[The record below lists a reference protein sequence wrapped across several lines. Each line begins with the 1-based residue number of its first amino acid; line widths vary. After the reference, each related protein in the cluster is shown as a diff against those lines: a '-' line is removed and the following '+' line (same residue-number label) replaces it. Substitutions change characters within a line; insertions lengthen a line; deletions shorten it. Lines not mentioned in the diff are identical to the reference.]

1 MSMKLMQRNNL
12 ANAFLLVND
21 ENTDR
26 ALQKAKEEV
35 GDAAWK
41 QGHSKETEKVVREAL
56 KQEGVRYETEIT
68 GKLAGVELATTEANG
83 AEFQKLRVKLDNGKD
98 RAVLTADLSSEFAQ
112 RLITKLEA
120 AQPGQTVT
128 IGGFAEAVER
138 DGKSFVNHVA
148 TLKDEHKQ
156 EIKAVPGHFEKSREA
171 IDKAQA
177 GLRAAGLDKDK
188 ATMSKVAKSAR
199 EQYFAEVVQGIAD
212 RFPKREV
219 SQAQPGDPDSYTVQQ
234 EKVIGNR
241 DQEGVDHGSW
251 TGRVLHVDRERQT
264 IDMESLI
271 GGTQG
276 VTRIHLQGPVPEG
289 VEVGQRQKVA
299 FDKEIQGYT
308 VASPVHSVQRSSQD
322 KGIGA

>member
-21 ENTDR
+21 EATDR
-26 ALQKAKEEV
+26 ALQKARDEV

-41 QGHSKETEKVVREAL
+41 QGHSKETEKVVREEL
-56 KQEGVRYETEIT
+56 KREGVRYETEIT

-83 AEFQKLRVKLDNGKD
+83 AEFQKLRVKLDNGQD
-98 RAVLTADLSSEFAQ
+98 RVVLTADLSSEFAQ
-112 RLITKLEA
+112 RLIAKLEA
-120 AQPGQTVT
+120 AEPGQTVT
-128 IGGFAEAVER
+128 IGGFAESVER

-148 TLKDEHKQ
+148 TLKDEQKQ

-219 SQAQPGDPDSYTVQQ
+219 SQVQPGNPDSYTVQQ
-234 EKVIGNR
+234 ERTIGDRDAGADHAMWSGKVVG
-241 DQEGVDHGSW
+241 
-251 TGRVLHVDRERQT
+251 VDRERQI

-271 GGTQG
+271 GGAPG
-276 VTRIHLQGPVPEG
+276 VTRIHLQGSVPEG

-299 FDKEIQGYT
+299 FDKETQGYT
-308 VASPVHSVQRSSQD
+308 VASPDRSVQRAGQD
-322 KGIGA
+322 RGIGA